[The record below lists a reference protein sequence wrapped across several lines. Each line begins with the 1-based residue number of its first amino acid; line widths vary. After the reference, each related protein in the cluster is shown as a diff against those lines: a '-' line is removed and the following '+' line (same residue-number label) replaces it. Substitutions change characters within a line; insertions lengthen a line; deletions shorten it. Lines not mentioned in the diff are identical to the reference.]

1 LNARHVPSAITDRLR
16 RRGVDIV
23 AALEGGFD
31 HRPDAEVL
39 GRSTQHNRL
48 IFTQDIRFKAR
59 AEDWQRTGRR
69 FAGLALGHQLG
80 GTIGQYVEDLE
91 LIAVASVIAEWEN
104 VVEYLPFRC
113 RQD

>member
-1 LNARHVPSAITDRLR
+1 MPVSLYMDEHVPSAITDQLR

-23 AALEGGFD
+23 TALEDGFD

-39 GRSTQHNRL
+39 ERSTQLNRL
-48 IFTQDIRFKAR
+48 VFTQDIRFKAR

-69 FAGLALGHQLG
+69 FAGLTFGHQLG

-91 LIAVASVIAEWEN
+91 LIAVASDIAEWEN
-104 VVEYLPFRC
+104 VVE
-113 RQD
+113 